1 MKMLRVLKY
10 CLLKNKTTTAG
21 LLSCIRKPDRL
32 SESLGICLEEKFSEY
47 QSDDCNLPK
56 LTPATKDRDRIMGIV
71 KLR

>member
-1 MKMLRVLKY
+1 MYLK
-10 CLLKNKTTTAG
+10 KIKTNTVG
-21 LLSCIRKPDRL
+21 LLSCIREPDRL

-47 QSDDCNLPK
+47 QSGGCNLPK